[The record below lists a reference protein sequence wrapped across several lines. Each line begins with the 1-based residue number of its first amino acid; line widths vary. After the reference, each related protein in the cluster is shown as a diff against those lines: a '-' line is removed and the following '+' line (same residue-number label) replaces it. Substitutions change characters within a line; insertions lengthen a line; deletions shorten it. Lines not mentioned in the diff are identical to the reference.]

1 MHTNL
6 VEWTEW
12 ALIPATVIL
21 LAAIH
26 RLDLLAIVIPSAL
39 LAAYAMCSG
48 GCPKHERTQRKM

>member
-12 ALIPATVIL
+12 ALTPATVIL

-26 RLDLLAIVIPSAL
+26 RLDLLAIVVPVAV
-39 LAAYAMCSG
+39 LAAYAISSGCS
-48 GCPKHERTQRKM
+48 KTADTQRKM